1 MEKEEKKNIDRNNPI
16 EEPFREAVAQFIE
29 VASVINW
36 AKFLIIISAIVS
48 MVSLHKLK
56 FSC

>member
-16 EEPFREAVAQFIE
+16 EEPFREAVGQFIE
-29 VASVINW
+29 VASVISW

-48 MVSLHKLK
+48 MVNLHRLK